1 MARFFAVFGGAAVGT
16 AGLVLV
22 LIWSKLT
29 ARAAPESP
37 DTAGTVLGSR
47 LPFGPMLAVAGGLY
61 FLLLHRWV
69 DPWIAQQFA
78 LPVLS

>member
-1 MARFFAVFGGAAVGT
+1 
-16 AGLVLV
+16 
-22 LIWSKLT
+22 
-29 ARAAPESP
+29 
-37 DTAGTVLGSR
+37 
-47 LPFGPMLAVAGGLY
+47 MLAVAGGLY